1 MLTLPDCVIAL
12 CRRDFLAAVAGTR
25 AKIRVE
31 EIGMPSDKVAHEF
44 EIESE
49 QREWLE
55 EVADEYDF
63 QDESKALRVLLD
75 FAIQDADKDTIFAD
89 ENMRCRFCG

>member
-1 MLTLPDCVIAL
+1 
-12 CRRDFLAAVAGTR
+12 
-25 AKIRVE
+25 
-31 EIGMPSDKVAHEF
+31 MPSDKVTHAF

-49 QREWLE
+49 HHEWLE

-63 QDESKALRVLLD
+63 PDEGKAMRVLLD
-75 FAIQDADKDTIFAD
+75 YAIQDVDRDLIFSD

>member
-1 MLTLPDCVIAL
+1 
-12 CRRDFLAAVAGTR
+12 
-25 AKIRVE
+25 
-31 EIGMPSDKVAHEF
+31 MPSDKVTHEF

-49 QREWLE
+49 HREWLE

-75 FAIQDADKDTIFAD
+75 YAIQDADKDMVFSN
-89 ENMRCRFCG
+89 ENMRCRYCG

>member
-1 MLTLPDCVIAL
+1 
-12 CRRDFLAAVAGTR
+12 
-25 AKIRVE
+25 
-31 EIGMPSDKVAHEF
+31 MPSDKVTHEF

-49 QREWLE
+49 HREWLE

-75 FAIQDADKDTIFAD
+75 YAIQDADKEMVFSD
-89 ENMRCRFCG
+89 ENMRCRYCG

>member
-1 MLTLPDCVIAL
+1 
-12 CRRDFLAAVAGTR
+12 
-25 AKIRVE
+25 
-31 EIGMPSDKVAHEF
+31 MPSDKVTHEF

-63 QDESKALRVLLD
+63 ADESKAMRVLLD
-75 FAIQDADKDTIFAD
+75 YAIQDADKDLIFSD